1 MSEEYEDMTVAELK
15 ALLKEQGLKVSGNK
29 SELIARL
36 SESSDSVVEEEVEE
50 ESEDEEL
57 EEQVDDEDEDDDDGD
72 DFDDDDDDL
81 DDWDD
86 EEPEFHVAKQKPVL
100 DDALKAALE
109 LRAAQKKS
117 TPVFQRTEWFR
128 YKRLSRSGWRKP
140 KGMDNKQRRNYKYRS
155 SLVRVGHGK
164 VAAARGLHPS
174 GFREVMVHNP
184 DDLEVIDPETE
195 AARVGKTVGGRKR
208 ERIHIRADELG
219 IRILNRRR
227 GI

>member
-1 MSEEYEDMTVAELK
+1 MSEEYEDMTVSELK

-36 SESSDSVVEEEVEE
+36 SESAESVVEEEVEE

-57 EEQVDDEDEDDDDGD
+57 DEQVDDDDDDD
-72 DFDDDDDDL
+72 DFDDDDDL

-109 LRAAQKKS
+109 MRAAQKKS

-227 GI
+227 GV

>member
-1 MSEEYEDMTVAELK
+1 MSEEYGDMTVAELK

-57 EEQVDDEDEDDDDGD
+57 EEQVDDEDDDDGD

>member
-1 MSEEYEDMTVAELK
+1 MMSEEYEDMTVAELK

-57 EEQVDDEDEDDDDGD
+57 EEQVDDEDDDGD
-72 DFDDDDDDL
+72 DFDDDDDL

>member
-1 MSEEYEDMTVAELK
+1 MMMSEEYEDMTVAELK

-57 EEQVDDEDEDDDDGD
+57 EEQVDDEDDDDGD
-72 DFDDDDDDL
+72 DFDDDDDL